1 MTRTM
6 MSGKIHRATVT
17 DANLDYVGSISIDP
31 ALLEAAD
38 ILVNEQVHVL
48 DITNGNRLETYAI
61 EGAPGEICLNG
72 AAAHLVDVG
81 DLVIV
86 VAYQELDDAAARE
99 LAPNVVL
106 VDESNRILE
115 TQSVRAA

>member
-31 ALLEAAD
+31 VLLEAAD
-38 ILVNEQVHVL
+38 ILPNELVHVL

-61 EGAPGEICLNG
+61 PGAPGEICLNG
-72 AAAHLVDVG
+72 AAAHLVERG

-86 VAYQELDDAAARE
+86 VAYVALEDAQAR
-99 LAPNVVL
+99 AHTPNVVL
-106 VDESNRILE
+106 VDDANRIVAMLGE
-115 TQSVRAA
+115 QAA